1 MRHFLGKKIIVYFL
15 HVIVLAP
22 CFTSCDDD
30 DDKIYS
36 PKPRGYFR
44 IELPVKEYRL
54 YDSLCPY
61 SFELPLYAR
70 IQPDRHKGADPCWL
84 NIEFPKF
91 KATVHLTYKD
101 INNNLNKF
109 LEDSRDFAVR
119 HEIKATALDET
130 VVIRDSS
137 KVYGM
142 VYDIAGNTAS
152 SVQFYLTDST
162 KHFLRGSLSF
172 YCVPNADS
180 LKMIIDFIRKDIV
193 QLVKTC
199 KWKDASTPVK
209 EIKKTI
215 N

>member
-1 MRHFLGKKIIVYFL
+1 MKTIFQLLLIGT
-15 HVIVLAP
+15 LASLLI
-22 CFTSCDDD
+22 SCDDE

-44 IELPVKEYRL
+44 IELPAKSYRS
-54 YDSLCPY
+54 YDSICPY
-61 SFELPLYAR
+61 SFELPAYAH
-70 IQPDRHKGADPCWL
+70 IEPDRHKGADPCWL
-84 NIEFPKF
+84 NIQFPRF

-101 INNNLNKF
+101 VHNNINEY
-109 LEDSRDFAVR
+109 LEDSRNFAVR

-162 KHFLRGSLSF
+162 AHFLRGSLSF
-172 YCVPNADS
+172 YCRPNSDS
-180 LKMIIDFIRKDIV
+180 LKMIIDFIRQDIV
-193 QLVKTC
+193 QLVRTC
-199 KWKDASTPVK
+199 KWKDAGEAEP
-209 EIKKTI
+209 KKKKA
-215 N
+215 

>member
-1 MRHFLGKKIIVYFL
+1 MSKRNLLGFVFLS
-15 HVIVLAP
+15 VIGLS
-22 CFTSCDDD
+22 FTGCDDED
-30 DDKIYS
+30 DIIYS

-44 IELPVKEYRL
+44 IELPAKEYRL
-54 YDSLCPY
+54 YDSICPY
-61 SFELPLYAR
+61 SFELPLYAH
-70 IQPDRHKGADPCWL
+70 ITQDRHKGADPCWL

-101 INNNLNKF
+101 INHNLNQY

-162 KHFLRGSLSF
+162 THFLRGSLSF
-172 YCVPNADS
+172 YCRPNADS
-180 LKMIIDFIRKDIV
+180 LKLIIDFIRKDIV

-199 KWKDASTPVK
+199 KWKTDSPSR
-209 EIKKTI
+209 EIKQKAD
-215 N
+215 